1 MAAPAGVA
9 IRVIVLRYG
18 IAVARV
24 LARYATKRA
33 ITKKM
38 RRKPDP
44 PQRQKSRGGEHTASS
59 GTPVT
64 RKTMRG
70 PSAQRRKKTRY
81 RRFRRDEERYRGR
94 R

>member
-24 LARYATKRA
+24 LARHVTKRA

-38 RRKPDP
+38 RRKPDS

-59 GTPVT
+59 GTPVI

>member
-24 LARYATKRA
+24 VARHATKRA

-44 PQRQKSRGGEHTASS
+44 PQRQSRGVEHTASS
-59 GTPVT
+59 GTT
-64 RKTMRG
+64 RGSARKSMRG
-70 PSAQRRKKTRY
+70 PSALRSRSGRRKSTY
-81 RRFRRDEERYRGR
+81 FRRDEERY
-94 R
+94 